1 MKNNVRPKVSIVV
14 PVYDEAE
21 NIGKLIARTKEILQ
35 GRKITFEFLAVDDGS
50 QDNSA
55 DILREEAKLDS
66 RIKVIRFKK
75 NFGQTAAIAAGFRFA
90 KGEIIIPMDA
100 DLQNDPADIPRL
112 LEKLNEGYDVVSGW
126 RKHRQDPFWTRK
138 LPSAVA
144 NWLISVVTR
153 VKLHDYGCTLKAY
166 RREVIENVKLY
177 GEMHRFIPAYAAM
190 EGAKIAEIEV
200 SHHARETGRSKYGLF
215 RTFRVLLDLL
225 TVKMMT
231 SYATKPIYMFG
242 GLGIGLSLVGVII
255 GIVVLIQKYAYGI
268 WVHRNPLLLLAVFIF
283 LLGTVLLMMGL
294 LGEIVIRVYFES
306 SGKEP
311 FRIESTLNIEQ

>member
-215 RTFRVLLDLL
+215 RTFRVLLVLL